1 MTRISSLAAL
11 SAATLVAPGAWLL
24 GERNMFVIGGL
35 ALLSVFVFWTH
46 RANLGRLLKGEEPKF
61 GAKKNL
67 TPRHDASAASQ

>member
-1 MTRISSLAAL
+1 M
-11 SAATLVAPGAWLL
+11 L

-61 GAKKNL
+61 GAKKKPDSE
-67 TPRHDASAASQ
+67 T